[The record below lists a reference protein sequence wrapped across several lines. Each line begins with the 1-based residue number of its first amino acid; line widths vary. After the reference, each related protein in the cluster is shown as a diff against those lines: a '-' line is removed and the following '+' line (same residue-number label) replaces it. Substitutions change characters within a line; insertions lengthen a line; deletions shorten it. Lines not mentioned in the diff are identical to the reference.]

1 MIMNVKMVQRDVGTA
16 DRDELGDAFVDAF
29 YEEDN
34 TSHDIGKGI
43 INTLLEC
50 NTQAELD
57 IADHMLI
64 ATCGYSIESLMER
77 M

>member
-1 MIMNVKMVQRDVGTA
+1 MVNIKTIQHDVGAA

-34 TSHDIGKGI
+34 ASHDIGKGI

-50 NTQAELD
+50 TTQAEID